1 MDLEQY
7 RFHKKMPIEPPIKC
21 KAMILNP
28 SRLKGAIKEIESNVE
43 LFHTSGLAHDKT
55 IIFMA
60 RVGKE
65 IKPVNEKK
73 ICQ

>member
-1 MDLEQY
+1 
-7 RFHKKMPIEPPIKC
+7 
-21 KAMILNP
+21 MILNP

-43 LFHTSGLAHDKT
+43 LFHTAGLAHDKT